1 MAYACV
7 VRGKPE
13 LSGGG
18 IDPRRVRV
26 PDQMAVSGV
35 LHHDHPDVLE
45 VLEVAAVVCGGC
57 GADGAG
63 QGERYDR
70 KSGGERKDED
80 ASQHEALLLGV
91 AAVCRGRIMTQSGRG

>member
-7 VRGKPE
+7 ARGKPE

-18 IDPRRVRV
+18 IDPWRVRV
-26 PDQMAVSGV
+26 ADQMAVSGV
-35 LHHDHPDVLE
+35 LHDDHPDVLE
-45 VLEVAAVVCGGC
+45 VLEDAAAVCSGC

-70 KSGGERKDED
+70 KSCSERKDED
-80 ASQHEALLLGV
+80 ASQHEAPSYEGKPRSVEGGL
-91 AAVCRGRIMTQSGRG
+91 